1 MAKSD
6 VKVEVG
12 RLGAAAR
19 WGEPRPPSRLI
30 RIDRSAADALM
41 SVPEADRRRVASDAI
56 RRAAK
61 DYAACPVR
69 RA

>member
-19 WGEPRPPSRLI
+19 WGNQRSASSLVRIDADVANRLRALVNERDRRAVATNGVSRGIEAYLSRLG
-30 RIDRSAADALM
+30 
-41 SVPEADRRRVASDAI
+41 
-56 RRAAK
+56 
-61 DYAACPVR
+61 
-69 RA
+69 